1 MRFAQ
6 TVLTIKVSIYMSLS
20 SPFYRLIPQKYHAK
34 LIQFLKFGL
43 VGFTG
48 LMIDTC
54 VVYLLRN
61 ITGLNVAT
69 LIAYFVAATSN
80 WFINRLWTFHGLGE
94 QQHILSQW
102 LRFLIT
108 NSLGFLLN
116 RGTVFFLFFISINC
130 RTYPVIALLAGAIAG
145 MFANFNLS
153 RKLVYTNRFSK
164 KD

>member
-1 MRFAQ
+1 
-6 TVLTIKVSIYMSLS
+6 MSLS
-20 SPFYRLIPQKYHAK
+20 SSFYHLIPQKYHTK
-34 LIQFLKFGL
+34 LIQFIKFGL

-54 VVYLLRN
+54 TVYLFRN
-61 ITGLNVAT
+61 IIGLNYAT

-80 WFINRLWTFHGLGE
+80 WFINRLWTFHGLSE
-94 QQHILSQW
+94 QQHILYQW
-102 LRFLIT
+102 FRFILA

-164 KD
+164 KK